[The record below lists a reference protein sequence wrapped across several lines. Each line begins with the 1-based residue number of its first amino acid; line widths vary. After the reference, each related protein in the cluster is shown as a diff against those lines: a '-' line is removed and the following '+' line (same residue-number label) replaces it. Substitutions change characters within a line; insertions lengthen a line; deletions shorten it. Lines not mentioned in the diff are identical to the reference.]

1 MVGNGVDDGSGG
13 GNDGSDDG
21 SGGGN
26 DGRCG
31 GNDGSG
37 NDGSGGG
44 NDGSGGGNG
53 GGGSSGGGNDGSGGN
68 DRSGNFIVIL
78 FQTSS
83 LGDRKLHSIGD
94 SLELQQHI
102 KAAEYGETYSPD
114 FSGMVLRYVFEVN

>member
-44 NDGSGGGNG
+44 NDGSGGG
-53 GGGSSGGGNDGSGGN
+53 SGGGNDGSGGN

>member
-13 GNDGSDDG
+13 GND
-21 SGGGN
+21 
-26 DGRCG
+26 
-31 GNDGSG
+31 
-37 NDGSGGG
+37 
-44 NDGSGGGNG
+44 